1 MSKAILPAKQR
12 NALLA
17 ALSSS
22 ENASIVPL
30 KTLIAEGRV
39 PSRLR
44 WAPEVCIKRG
54 RDVLL
59 VHVLVSCEFP
69 AYLEAPITQLKRQ
82 RFKRTHVLLLARDAA
97 TEAGDGNQQAR
108 VPAPIVALKVA
119 DRALGLGC
127 AVAVESDENVY
138 LVFPENY
145 QPLPPDECQD
155 ETGHIPKWLYGAL
168 AQSSAFSPYLNETFR
183 AFAKKYSHATRG
195 LEITNE
201 REVELV
207 TEFAS
212 RFAHGDKRLY
222 FPVRQLL
229 VLLELETA
237 KANRGSRD
245 HFFHTFNNLFLGFH
259 ILGRL
264 YGGNRAIT
272 EVDGFIADGH
282 ASKLHPWE
290 SLWFLTCMFHDPA
303 YIAEKFWGTFRFS
316 YGVPQGEFSED
327 EDVPDSI
334 KQKIRDMWDTEFA
347 GARKNL
353 SSLHRRA
360 VRKWTPPTLRE
371 FQPDAFDNAVQRAY
385 FDGRNPSHSL
395 VSGLRL
401 INLCQ
406 SHNVPEAKEYDPKVA
421 LTACVIAALG
431 MMFHDQRCRAVL
443 TAGGIAPIAF
453 EHLPDASLLMFVD
466 ALQDDRRD
474 ISKSRFRVCGVLRRI
489 EFASEGKVVK
499 ALVCLRE
506 VSVKDWARRI
516 AEYES
521 VMSWIGS
528 QSQASFRIDYKTEA
542 GLPQ

>member
-1 MSKAILPAKQR
+1 MSKAILSAKQR

-17 ALSSS
+17 TLSSS
-22 ENASIVPL
+22 EKASIVPL
-30 KTLIAEGRV
+30 KTLIAERRV

-44 WAPEVCIKRG
+44 WAPEICIRRG

-59 VHVLVSCEFP
+59 VHVLVSGEFP
-69 AYLEAPITQLKRQ
+69 VYLETPIAQLRQ
-82 RFKRTHVLLLARDAA
+82 RRFKRTHVLLLARDAA
-97 TEAGDGNQQAR
+97 AEAGDGSQQAR

-119 DRALGLGC
+119 DRALALGC
-127 AVAVESDENVY
+127 ALAVESDENVH

-145 QPLPPDECQD
+145 APLPPDECPD
-155 ETGHIPKWLYGAL
+155 ETGHIPKWLNGAL
-168 AQSSAFSPYLNETFR
+168 AQASAFSPYLNKTFK
-183 AFAKKYSHATRG
+183 AFAEKYGRATRG
-195 LEITNE
+195 LAITNE

-207 TEFAS
+207 TEFAY
-212 RFAHGDKRLY
+212 RFARGDKRLH

-229 VLLELETA
+229 VLLEFEAA
-237 KANRGSRD
+237 KANRGTRD

-259 ILGRL
+259 ILGTL
-264 YGGNRAIT
+264 YGGSRSIA

-290 SLWFLTCMFHDPA
+290 SLWFLTCMFHDPS
-303 YIAEKFWGTFRFS
+303 YFAEKFWGTFRFS
-316 YGVPQGEFSED
+316 YGVPQDEFSED

-334 KQKIRDMWDTEFA
+334 KEKIRDMWETKFA
-347 GARKNL
+347 GARQNL
-353 SSLHRRA
+353 SSLYRRA

-385 FDGRNPSHSL
+385 FDGRNTSHGL

-406 SHNVPEAKEYDPKVA
+406 SHDVPEAKEYDPKVA
-421 LTACVIAALG
+421 LTASVIAALG
-431 MMFHDQRCRAVL
+431 MMFHDQRCRAIL
-443 TAGGIAPIAF
+443 MAGGIGPIAF
-453 EHLPDASLLMFVD
+453 EHLPYASLLMFVD

-474 ISKSRFRVCGVLRRI
+474 VFKSRFRSCGVLRRI
-489 EFASEGKVVK
+489 GFPPEGNIVE

-506 VSVKDWARRI
+506 VSVKGWAPRI

-521 VMSWIGS
+521 VMSWISS
-528 QSQASFRIDYKTEA
+528 QSRAIFRIDYKTEV
-542 GLPQ
+542 GL